1 MDQLN
6 IAIRRLALWP
16 LTGFAAVCLALTY
29 WQILKAPELNAA
41 DTNNR
46 AQRMLQ
52 RIEPGA
58 VLSSE
63 GVEILGAVRAENGW
77 KRVYPDTSYF
87 CHLTGYNN
95 RTGLQ
100 RTLAEALFA
109 QGRYSHPWED
119 LLAGGG
125 RGNDVALTI
134 RASLQRTA
142 HQLMR
147 GRPGAVIAMDPRDGA
162 LLCLYSSPTYDAEAV
177 TRTQGDYDV
186 FTLDP
191 SRPELNRPLQGL
203 YAPGSVFKILTA
215 AAAIDA
221 GLADPE
227 TRLRCGGSERVG
239 TATVKCRRASGH
251 GEISVE
257 TALADSCNI
266 VLAKLT
272 EQLGPERFRDYVK
285 RFHLLDAANLPLPVS
300 NGRMS
305 DFSGPKAEKLAV
317 AAGYGQGET
326 LITPMAIARLTATIA
341 RGGQVVQPSLVARV
355 TSPGGTV
362 LKQASPEE
370 LDQAVSAETARAV
383 AGMMRATVESG
394 TGKVADLGWVK
405 VAAKT
410 GSAELG
416 AGQAPHAWFTCFA
429 PYDEPRVVVTVIVE
443 NGGSGAETAG
453 PVAVEVLSAAL
464 TDSD

>member
-16 LTGFAAVCLALTY
+16 LIGFAAVCVALTY

-58 VLSSE
+58 VLSAD
-63 GVEILGAVRAENGW
+63 GVEILGAIRAEDSW
-77 KRVYPDTSYF
+77 ERLYPDTSYF
-87 CHLTGYNN
+87 CHLTGYSNK
-95 RTGLQ
+95 TGLQ
-100 RTLAEALFA
+100 KTLSEALFA

-125 RGNDVALTI
+125 RGNDVTLTI

-142 HQLMR
+142 HELMR

-177 TRTQGDYDV
+177 TRTQDDYDV

-203 YAPGSVFKILTA
+203 YAPGSVFKIFTA

-221 GLADPE
+221 GLADPGKK
-227 TRLRCGGSERVG
+227 LRCAGSERVG
-239 TATVKCRRASGH
+239 TATVKCRKTSGH
-251 GEISVE
+251 GEITLE

-266 VLAKLT
+266 VLAKLA
-272 EQLGPERFRDYVK
+272 EQLGPERFREYAK
-285 RFHLLDAANLPLPVS
+285 RFHLLDAANLPLHVS

-305 DFSGPKAEKLAV
+305 GFSGPKAEKLAI
-317 AAGYGQGET
+317 AASYGQGET

-341 RGGQVVQPSLVARV
+341 RGGKVVQPSLIARV
-355 TSPGGTV
+355 TSPGGAV
-362 LKQASPEE
+362 LKQSAPEE
-370 LDQAVSAETARAV
+370 LDRAVSEDAARAV

-394 TGKVADLGWVK
+394 TGKAADLGWVE

-416 AGQAPHAWFTCFA
+416 GDQVPHAWFTCFA
-429 PYDEPRVVVTVIVE
+429 PYDDPRVVVTVIVE
-443 NGGSGAETAG
+443 NGGSGADTAG